1 MTQVSFD
8 NTEVAFKHKS
18 DAKLKQAKW
27 LFSIFNYKWLVKFGP
42 GLTAFGLKLRLPI
55 KGLVKRTIFEQFC
68 GGETIQECDQAG
80 NVLFES
86 GVGSI
91 LDYSVEGV
99 EDEATFEQN
108 VDEIKRTIYAAQQ
121 DVKYPFAVFK
131 CTGIGPLHILEQ
143 ASNGS
148 LDASGKDVF
157 ERIRA
162 RIESIAS
169 YANEHHVRLL
179 IDAEE
184 TWIQDVIDDIV
195 LDLMRKHNKTEVVI
209 YNTLQMYRTDR
220 LEYLTATIEIAQN
233 ENFKLG
239 YKLVRGAYMEKERE
253 RAAEMGY
260 ESPIQP
266 NQESTDRDFDA
277 ALTACFD
284 NREIVSTCLGTH
296 NEDSSRLLTELMEKA
311 GVDRKDHHFWFA
323 QLYGMSDNISFNLAQ
338 AGYNVAKYLPYGPIQ
353 AVLPYL
359 GRRAQENSSVAGQVG
374 REMSLIVKE
383 LSRRKAS
390 RNS

>member
-27 LFSIFNYKWLVKFGP
+27 LFSLFNYKWLVRFGP

-55 KGLVKRTIFEQFC
+55 KGLVKQTIFEQFC
-68 GGETIQECDQAG
+68 GGETIEECNQAG
-80 NVLFES
+80 DVLYKN

-99 EDEATFEQN
+99 EEEATFQSNFE
-108 VDEIKRTIYAAQQ
+108 ELKRAILTAKS
-121 DVKYPFAVFK
+121 DVKFPFAVFK
-131 CTGIGPLHILEQ
+131 CTGIGKFDILEK

-148 LDASGKDVF
+148 LSDADQASFDMMKNRL
-157 ERIRA
+157 EQLCQ
-162 RIESIAS
+162 IAVDS
-169 YANEHHVRLL
+169 KVRLL

-184 TWIQDVIDDIV
+184 TWIQDIIDALV
-195 LDLMRKHNKTEVVI
+195 MDLMRKHNTHEVCI
-209 YNTLQMYRTDR
+209 YNTLQMYRHDR
-220 LEYLTATIEIAQN
+220 VAYLKKSIEEAKSQG
-233 ENFKLG
+233 FQLG

-253 RAAEMGY
+253 RAEEMGY
-260 ESPIQP
+260 ASPIQP
-266 NQESTDRDFDA
+266 NKESTDDGFDE
-277 ALTACFD
+277 ALTICFN
-284 NREIVSTCLGTH
+284 NREVVATCLGTH
-296 NEDSSRLLTELMEKA
+296 NESSSKLLTELMEKE
-311 GVDRKDHHFWFA
+311 GVAITDDRFWFA
-323 QLYGMSDNISFNLAQ
+323 QLYGMSDNISFNLAN

-383 LSRRKAS
+383 LKRRKGVDS
-390 RNS
+390 